1 VIVYDDR
8 NGNGVLDFRHP
19 QRQRRGG
26 DSIGDAGGAP
36 DAVYGASFISMTQ
49 PDRRVAFLEGDFS
62 ALRSV
67 AFYPRVGCADPP
79 KSFSILSA
87 GGFSAAAA
95 LTSGL
100 AGTIP
105 PEDDPSAC
113 ATATLD
119 DTIVV
124 PIPPQAPAAL
134 SQLACTTN
142 DEGGVT
148 YYRQAPADP
157 KARPSSPIDLT
168 HSTWACASFP
178 RIGTDAGAGSSAQQL
193 VVASPVGPGIPADP
207 RCTTPSAGATTTRS
221 ALHPPGLPREPI
233 LCLPGGRAPPLHDS
247 HPPVA
252 RQLARGVPHPAGRHR
267 RTRARSP
274 PRASHGHA
282 GLRRGSAAAPVA
294 AHRERS
300 RAVAQARL
308 SLRAWPGVRPLLRH
322 RRTTRLPDDR
332 PDHPRRPAPRR
343 GVVAHGLAAVPLR
356 HGAAGAKGLRFA
368 GTIEPTWHA
377 TSHLSLAAGIGF
389 GGIVEQGSSR
399 TDPTPKNLDLNSSY
413 TFPTPAN
420 RCQPATAWA
429 WRACCARSGCS

>member
-1 VIVYDDR
+1 MAAMKTWIRIASAGFVLTACSKPLGLDVPVKPLQQIHILVTGTIAVSGPVDAGDVDAGDVDAGDVDAGEVDAGAGPPQLRAALVWGLQWLPEPFCVLQGAQPESPEVAAVVAAGCRESFGFVPNRAAADIPITPGVPATFDLYTLPAADVMVGDITARIAYASVIVYDDR

-26 DSIGDAGGAP
+26 GEPINDAGGAP

-105 PEDDPSAC
+105 PEADPSAC

-119 DTIVV
+119 DTIAI
-124 PIPPQAPAAL
+124 PIPPRAPAAL

-148 YYRQAPADP
+148 YYRQAPAN
-157 KARPSSPIDLT
+157 PIDLT

-193 VVASPVGPGIPADP
+193 VIASPASAPCRSTRHYTLRGCNNDP
-207 RCTTPSAGATTTRS
+207 FCAS
-221 ALHPPGLPREPI
+221 PI
-233 LCLPGGRAPPLHDS
+233 
-247 HPPVA
+247 
-252 RQLARGVPHPAGRHR
+252 
-267 RTRARSP
+267 
-274 PRASHGHA
+274 
-282 GLRRGSAAAPVA
+282 
-294 AHRERS
+294 
-300 RAVAQARL
+300 
-308 SLRAWPGVRPLLRH
+308 W
-322 RRTTRLPDDR
+322 
-332 PDHPRRPAPRR
+332 PAP
-343 GVVAHGLAAVPLR
+343 GTPVPSWW
-356 HGAAGAKGLRFA
+356 
-368 GTIEPTWHA
+368 PCS
-377 TSHLSLAAGIGF
+377 TS
-389 GGIVEQGSSR
+389 
-399 TDPTPKNLDLNSSY
+399 P
-413 TFPTPAN
+413 
-420 RCQPATAWA
+420 
-429 WRACCARSGCS
+429 

>member
-1 VIVYDDR
+1 MAAMKTAMKTWIRIASAGFVLTACSKPLGLDVPVKPLQQIHFLVTGTLAVPGPVDAGPSVDADAVDADTSMDAGGVDAGAGPLQLRAALVWGLQWLPEPFCVLPPESPEAAAVIAAGCRDSFGFVPNRPAADIPITPGVPATFDLYDLPAADVMVGDITARIAYASVIVYDDR

-19 QRQRRGG
+19 QRQSRRGERI
-26 DSIGDAGGAP
+26 SDAGGTP

-105 PEDDPSAC
+105 PEDEPSAC

-119 DTIVV
+119 DTIVI

-157 KARPSSPIDLT
+157 HAPADPQAPADPIDLT
-168 HSTWACASFP
+168 HSTWACASLP

-193 VVASPVGPGIPADP
+193 VIASPPSDP
-207 RCTTPSAGATTTRS
+207 CRSTRHYTLRGCDNDPFCASPS
-221 ALHPPGLPREPI
+221 
-233 LCLPGGRAPPLHDS
+233 
-247 HPPVA
+247 
-252 RQLARGVPHPAGRHR
+252 
-267 RTRARSP
+267 
-274 PRASHGHA
+274 
-282 GLRRGSAAAPVA
+282 
-294 AHRERS
+294 
-300 RAVAQARL
+300 
-308 SLRAWPGVRPLLRH
+308 W
-322 RRTTRLPDDR
+322 
-332 PDHPRRPAPRR
+332 PAP
-343 GVVAHGLAAVPLR
+343 GTPVPSWW
-356 HGAAGAKGLRFA
+356 
-368 GTIEPTWHA
+368 PCS
-377 TSHLSLAAGIGF
+377 TS
-389 GGIVEQGSSR
+389 
-399 TDPTPKNLDLNSSY
+399 P
-413 TFPTPAN
+413 
-420 RCQPATAWA
+420 
-429 WRACCARSGCS
+429 

>member
-1 VIVYDDR
+1 MKTWIRVAAAGFVLTACGKPVGLDVPVKPLQQIHVLVTGTVVLAGPVDAGDLDAGGVDAGDVDAGGVDAGTVSHQLRAALVWGLQWLPEPFCVLPPESPEAAAVIAAGCRESFGFVPNRAGADIPITPGVPATIDLDTLPSADLMVGDITARIAYASVIVYDDR

-26 DSIGDAGGAP
+26 GEPINDAGGTP

-62 ALRSV
+62 ALRDV

-105 PEDDPSAC
+105 PEDDPTAC

-119 DTIVV
+119 DTIVI

-148 YYRQAPADP
+148 YYRQAPANPQAPADP
-157 KARPSSPIDLT
+157 QAPTDHIDLA
-168 HSTWACASFP
+168 HSTWACASLP

-193 VVASPVGPGIPADP
+193 VIAIPFGPGNA
-207 RCTTPSAGATTTRS
+207 CKTTRHYT
-221 ALHPPGLPREPI
+221 L
-233 LCLPGGRAPPLHDS
+233 
-247 HPPVA
+247 
-252 RQLARGVPHPAGRHR
+252 RGCDNDPFCATP
-267 RTRARSP
+267 T
-274 PRASHGHA
+274 
-282 GLRRGSAAAPVA
+282 
-294 AHRERS
+294 
-300 RAVAQARL
+300 
-308 SLRAWPGVRPLLRH
+308 WP
-322 RRTTRLPDDR
+322 
-332 PDHPRRPAPRR
+332 
-343 GVVAHGLAAVPLR
+343 
-356 HGAAGAKGLRFA
+356 AKG
-368 GTIEPTWHA
+368 TPPPSWWPCS
-377 TSHLSLAAGIGF
+377 TS
-389 GGIVEQGSSR
+389 
-399 TDPTPKNLDLNSSY
+399 P
-413 TFPTPAN
+413 
-420 RCQPATAWA
+420 
-429 WRACCARSGCS
+429 

>member
-1 VIVYDDR
+1 MAAMKTWIRVASAGFVLTACGKPVGLSTPAKPLQQIHVLVTGTIAVSWPVDAGDVDASDVDAGDVDAGGVDAGDVDAGGVDAGAGSPQLRAALVWGLQWLPEPFCVLPPESPEAAAVIAAGCRESFGFVPNRAAADIPITPGVPATFDLYTLPAADVMVGDITARIAYASVIVYDDR

-67 AFYPRVGCADPP
+67 AFYPRLGCADPP

-105 PEDDPSAC
+105 PEADPSAC

-119 DTIVV
+119 DTIVI
-124 PIPPQAPAAL
+124 PIPPRAPAAL
-134 SQLACTTN
+134 SQLACATN

-157 KARPSSPIDLT
+157 TATTDPIDLT
-168 HSTWACASFP
+168 HSTWACAGLP

-193 VVASPVGPGIPADP
+193 VVAS
-207 RCTTPSAGATTTRS
+207 
-221 ALHPPGLPREPI
+221 
-233 LCLPGGRAPPLHDS
+233 LPGDPCRSTRHYTL
-247 HPPVA
+247 
-252 RQLARGVPHPAGRHR
+252 RGCNNDPFCA
-267 RTRARSP
+267 SP
-274 PRASHGHA
+274 S
-282 GLRRGSAAAPVA
+282 
-294 AHRERS
+294 
-300 RAVAQARL
+300 
-308 SLRAWPGVRPLLRH
+308 W
-322 RRTTRLPDDR
+322 
-332 PDHPRRPAPRR
+332 PAP
-343 GVVAHGLAAVPLR
+343 GTPVPSWW
-356 HGAAGAKGLRFA
+356 
-368 GTIEPTWHA
+368 PCS
-377 TSHLSLAAGIGF
+377 TS
-389 GGIVEQGSSR
+389 
-399 TDPTPKNLDLNSSY
+399 P
-413 TFPTPAN
+413 
-420 RCQPATAWA
+420 
-429 WRACCARSGCS
+429 

>member
-1 VIVYDDR
+1 MAAMKTWVRIAAAGFVLTACGKPVGLDIPVKSLQQIHVLVTGTVAVAGPVDAGDLDAGDLDAGDLDAGGVNAGSGPPRLRAALVWGLQWLPEPFCVLPPESPEAAAVIAAGCRESFGFVPNRAGADIPITPGVPATIDLYTLPSADLMVGDITARIAYASVIVYDDR

-19 QRQRRGG
+19 QRQRRRGERIS
-26 DSIGDAGGAP
+26 DTGGAP

-67 AFYPRVGCADPP
+67 AFYPRLGCADPP

-157 KARPSSPIDLT
+157 TAPPDTIDLT
-168 HSTWACASFP
+168 HSTWACASLP
-178 RIGTDAGAGSSAQQL
+178 RIGTAAGAGSSAQQL
-193 VVASPVGPGIPADP
+193 VIAGPPRDPCRSTLHYTLRGCDNDPFCASP
-207 RCTTPSAGATTTRS
+207 S
-221 ALHPPGLPREPI
+221 
-233 LCLPGGRAPPLHDS
+233 
-247 HPPVA
+247 
-252 RQLARGVPHPAGRHR
+252 
-267 RTRARSP
+267 
-274 PRASHGHA
+274 
-282 GLRRGSAAAPVA
+282 
-294 AHRERS
+294 
-300 RAVAQARL
+300 
-308 SLRAWPGVRPLLRH
+308 W
-322 RRTTRLPDDR
+322 
-332 PDHPRRPAPRR
+332 PAP
-343 GVVAHGLAAVPLR
+343 GTPVPSWW
-356 HGAAGAKGLRFA
+356 
-368 GTIEPTWHA
+368 PCS
-377 TSHLSLAAGIGF
+377 TS
-389 GGIVEQGSSR
+389 
-399 TDPTPKNLDLNSSY
+399 P
-413 TFPTPAN
+413 
-420 RCQPATAWA
+420 
-429 WRACCARSGCS
+429 

>member
-1 VIVYDDR
+1 MAAMKPWIRIAAAGFALTACGKPVGLDAPVKPLQQIHVLVTGTVAVAGPVDAGDVDAGDVDAGDVDAGGVDAGSGPPRLRAALVWGLQWLPEPFCVLPPESPEAAAVIAAGCRESFGFIPNRAAADIPITPGVPATFDLYTLPAADVMVGDITARIAYASVIVYDDR

-26 DSIGDAGGAP
+26 EPINDTGGAP

-100 AGTIP
+100 DGTIP

-119 DTIVV
+119 DTIVI

-148 YYRQAPADP
+148 YYRQAPTDALY
-157 KARPSSPIDLT
+157 DLT
-168 HSTWACASFP
+168 KWTWACASLP
-178 RIGTDAGAGSSAQQL
+178 RIGTDAGAGSLAQQL
-193 VVASPVGPGIPADP
+193 VIASPPSDP
-207 RCTTPSAGATTTRS
+207 CRSTLHYTLRGCNNDPFCASPS
-221 ALHPPGLPREPI
+221 
-233 LCLPGGRAPPLHDS
+233 
-247 HPPVA
+247 
-252 RQLARGVPHPAGRHR
+252 
-267 RTRARSP
+267 
-274 PRASHGHA
+274 
-282 GLRRGSAAAPVA
+282 
-294 AHRERS
+294 
-300 RAVAQARL
+300 
-308 SLRAWPGVRPLLRH
+308 W
-322 RRTTRLPDDR
+322 
-332 PDHPRRPAPRR
+332 PAP
-343 GVVAHGLAAVPLR
+343 GTPVPSWW
-356 HGAAGAKGLRFA
+356 
-368 GTIEPTWHA
+368 PCS
-377 TSHLSLAAGIGF
+377 TS
-389 GGIVEQGSSR
+389 
-399 TDPTPKNLDLNSSY
+399 P
-413 TFPTPAN
+413 
-420 RCQPATAWA
+420 
-429 WRACCARSGCS
+429 

>member
-1 VIVYDDR
+1 MAAMKTWIRIASAGFVLTACSKPLGLDVPVKPLQQIHILVTGTIAVSGPVDAGDVDAGDVDAGDVDAGEVDAGAGPPQLRAALVWGLQWLPEPFCVLQGAQPESPEVAAVVAAGCRESFGFVPNRAAADIPITPGVPATFDLYTLPAADVMVGDITARIAYASVIVYDDR

-26 DSIGDAGGAP
+26 GEPINDAGGAP

-105 PEDDPSAC
+105 PEADPSAC

-119 DTIVV
+119 DTIAI
-124 PIPPQAPAAL
+124 PIPPRAPAAL

-148 YYRQAPADP
+148 YYRQAPAN
-157 KARPSSPIDLT
+157 PIDLT

-193 VVASPVGPGIPADP
+193 VVASLPSDPCRSTVHYTLRGCNNDPFCASPSWPADGIPV
-207 RCTTPSAGATTTRS
+207 PSWWPCST
-221 ALHPPGLPREPI
+221 
-233 LCLPGGRAPPLHDS
+233 
-247 HPPVA
+247 
-252 RQLARGVPHPAGRHR
+252 
-267 RTRARSP
+267 SP
-274 PRASHGHA
+274 
-282 GLRRGSAAAPVA
+282 
-294 AHRERS
+294 
-300 RAVAQARL
+300 
-308 SLRAWPGVRPLLRH
+308 
-322 RRTTRLPDDR
+322 
-332 PDHPRRPAPRR
+332 
-343 GVVAHGLAAVPLR
+343 
-356 HGAAGAKGLRFA
+356 
-368 GTIEPTWHA
+368 
-377 TSHLSLAAGIGF
+377 
-389 GGIVEQGSSR
+389 
-399 TDPTPKNLDLNSSY
+399 
-413 TFPTPAN
+413 
-420 RCQPATAWA
+420 
-429 WRACCARSGCS
+429 